1 MIIQNSH
8 TNDNFESFVKS
19 KTFKNNEIW
28 YNVRIQ
34 FSNHRHQHSH
44 HTLVM
49 CSNLALK
56 YVKFVV
62 MIAPNAQ
69 FLVWPYSSCVY
80 IQRKNL
86 SGPHNDGLITDQTR
100 RNNYR
105 LNCIISLDF
114 KNIADI
120 WAGWLSLL
128 LSGLCKYRLDI
139 YNNMVTDIVST
150 FQIFHTCL
158 VLLLFKINLKE
169 KNTQF
174 FLSIFAWWTV
184 KSGLY
189 Q

>member
-1 MIIQNSH
+1 MVQC
-8 TNDNFESFVKS
+8 TK
-19 KTFKNNEIW
+19 
-28 YNVRIQ
+28 
-34 FSNHRHQHSH
+34 FSNHRHQYSH

-69 FLVWPYSSCVY
+69 FLVWPYSSCVC

-105 LNCIISLDF
+105 LKCIISLDF

-120 WAGWLSLL
+120 WADDFHYYWVAFV
-128 LSGLCKYRLDI
+128 
-139 YNNMVTDIVST
+139 NIVST
-150 FQIFHTCL
+150 FTIIWSPTLSRHFKYFVHVWCCYCSKLIWKQNTSNFFYQFSLGGQLNQGSINESN
-158 VLLLFKINLKE
+158 VLR
-169 KNTQF
+169 
-174 FLSIFAWWTV
+174 
-184 KSGLY
+184 
-189 Q
+189 